1 MTLILGIAAVA
12 AIGVPMN
19 ALFFQD
25 GRHPAPLFSSQPLPA
40 VITAP
45 TPPPRPAVIEAARTE
60 RDSSQRAAPDAI
72 AEKIEKTDVAKG
84 GPAKPDTPRMMDK
97 KRDAISSLILS
108 EAPPRAAS
116 AHKNEKAPAADNNS
130 TIDGKVLFAQ
140 RALLKLGYVVRAD
153 GMLSSATR
161 QALEKFERD
170 IGLPAKGQITPK
182 LLRQLAA
189 RSSLPLP

>member
-1 MTLILGIAAVA
+1 
-12 AIGVPMN
+12 
-19 ALFFQD
+19 
-25 GRHPAPLFSSQPLPA
+25 
-40 VITAP
+40 
-45 TPPPRPAVIEAARTE
+45 
-60 RDSSQRAAPDAI
+60 
-72 AEKIEKTDVAKG
+72 
-84 GPAKPDTPRMMDK
+84 
-97 KRDAISSLILS
+97 
-108 EAPPRAAS
+108 
-116 AHKNEKAPAADNNS
+116 
-130 TIDGKVLFAQ
+130 VLFAQ